1 MRKVSKY
8 VKTRRGT
15 IVLAAVAAALLVEAG
30 VVLAGAAPLGH
41 HRAVAVRLPE
51 NQVIKRGSTKV
62 VVGQAVAHYRIPSL
76 RDAKPAPLTWGAAH
90 EAARN
95 PLLPGE
101 ARTVKDPVVQRTE
114 GSGRMPNPI
123 LNFDGIAFPGVTCN
137 CAPPD
142 TNGEVGA
149 TQYLQIVNKG
159 IEVWDKNTGTQVLP
173 PTAIGTL

>member
-76 RDAKPAPLTWGAAH
+76 RDAKPAPEIVVRDANDVRERGNV
-90 EAARN
+90 ERV
-95 PLLPGE
+95 GD
-101 ARTVKDPVVQRTE
+101 RT
-114 GSGRMPNPI
+114 
-123 LNFDGIAFPGVTCN
+123 
-137 CAPPD
+137 
-142 TNGEVGA
+142 
-149 TQYLQIVNKG
+149 
-159 IEVWDKNTGTQVLP
+159 
-173 PTAIGTL
+173 